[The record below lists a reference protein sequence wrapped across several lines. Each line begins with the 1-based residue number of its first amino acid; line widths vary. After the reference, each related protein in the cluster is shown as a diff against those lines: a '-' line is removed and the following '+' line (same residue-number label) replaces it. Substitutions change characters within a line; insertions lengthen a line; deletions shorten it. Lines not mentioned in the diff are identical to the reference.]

1 MMTTNINS
9 FRTSNEYYSRAMQHR
24 AEKMLH
30 DANTLF
36 SLGWLRKQLWRE
48 LKGITRVIE
57 PTEYRNYSYVLQ
69 GDNEK
74 KFMWQF
80 LSVCLKSVEEVKK
93 VIDNAYDTQAPIME
107 LVEERDELIRDFASM
122 PLSRSWEN
130 VKKDAQSW
138 RNFANRLPYDDPG
151 RKEEIANFF
160 EVLDHISVIT
170 DIICKRADE
179 YELEVDYSAIED
191 YDNEKKSKEL
201 TDEILVRAI
210 ESVSHLMNS
219 QSAWAAIFCVLRD
232 DFGYS
237 NQSAF
242 ERKIKELKF
251 KKNMYP
257 CPKDTIS
264 STFSNNDYMVK
275 LIDKWPEEKKFF
287 KLADAFRQKLT
298 EELA

>member
-1 MMTTNINS
+1 MMPTNINS
-9 FRTSNEYYSRAMQHR
+9 FRPSNEYYSRAMQHR
-24 AEKMLH
+24 VEKMLH

-36 SLGWLRKQLWRE
+36 SLGWLRKYLWRE

-93 VIDNAYDTQAPIME
+93 VINNAYDTQAPIME

-138 RNFANRLPYDDPG
+138 RNFANRLPFGDPS
-151 RKEEIANFF
+151 RKEEISKFF

-170 DIICKRADE
+170 DIICKRAED
-179 YELEVDYSAIED
+179 YELKVDYSAIED
-191 YDNEKKSKEL
+191 YDHEKKRKEL
-201 TDEILVRAI
+201 TDDILTKAI
-210 ESVSHLMNS
+210 ESVSHLIS
-219 QSAWAAIFCVLRD
+219 THSAWAAIYCVMRD
-232 DFGYS
+232 DFGHS
-237 NQSAF
+237 NQSVF
-242 ERKIKELKF
+242 ERRINGLKF
-251 KKNMYP
+251 KKEMKS

-264 STFSNNDYMVK
+264 STFSNNDYLSK
-275 LIDKWPEEKKFF
+275 PIETWPKEKKFF
-287 KLADAFRQKLT
+287 KLADAFRQKLA

>member
-1 MMTTNINS
+1 MMNTNINS
-9 FRTSNEYYSRAMQHR
+9 FRSSNEYYSRAMQHR

-36 SLGWLRKQLWRE
+36 SLGWLRKRLWSD
-48 LKGITRVIE
+48 LKVVIKGVDA
-57 PTEYRNYSYVLQ
+57 TEYRNYSYVLQ
-69 GDNEK
+69 SDNEK

-138 RNFANRLPYDDPG
+138 RNFANRLPFDDPG

-242 ERKIKELKF
+242 ERRINGLKF
-251 KKNMYP
+251 KKKMKS
-257 CPKDTIS
+257 CPTDTIS
-264 STFSNNDYMVK
+264 STFSNNDYLSK
-275 LIDKWPEEKKFF
+275 PIETWPKEKKFF

>member
-1 MMTTNINS
+1 MTMMNTNINS
-9 FRTSNEYYSRAMQHR
+9 FRPSNEYYSRAMQHR

-36 SLGWLRKQLWRE
+36 SLGWLRKYLWRE

-138 RNFANRLPYDDPG
+138 RNFANRLPFDDPG

-201 TDEILVRAI
+201 TDDILTKAI

-232 DFGYS
+232 DCIC
-237 NQSAF
+237 Q
-242 ERKIKELKF
+242 
-251 KKNMYP
+251 MY
-257 CPKDTIS
+257 
-264 STFSNNDYMVK
+264 
-275 LIDKWPEEKKFF
+275 
-287 KLADAFRQKLT
+287 
-298 EELA
+298 

>member
-9 FRTSNEYYSRAMQHR
+9 FRPSNEYYSRAMQHR

-36 SLGWLRKQLWRE
+36 SLGWLRKYLWRE

-107 LVEERDELIRDFASM
+107 LVEEREELIRDFASM

-138 RNFANRLPYDDPG
+138 RNFANRLPFDDPS

-160 EVLDHISVIT
+160 VVLDHISVIT
-170 DIICKRADE
+170 DIICKRAEE
-179 YELEVDYSAIED
+179 YELKVDYSAIED

-201 TDEILVRAI
+201 TDEILVKAI

-219 QSAWAAIFCVLRD
+219 QSAWAVIYCVLRD
-232 DFGYS
+232 DFNQS
-237 NQSAF
+237 NKSAF
-242 ERKIKELKF
+242 ERRIEGLKF
-251 KKNMYP
+251 KKKMKP
-257 CPKDTIS
+257 CPEDTIS
-264 STFSNNDYMVK
+264 RTFSNNDYMVK

>member
-9 FRTSNEYYSRAMQHR
+9 FRPSNEYYSRAMQR
-24 AEKMLH
+24 RTEKMLH

-36 SLGWLRKQLWRE
+36 SLGWLRKYLWRE

-138 RNFANRLPYDDPG
+138 RNFANRLPFDDPG

-191 YDNEKKSKEL
+191 YDNEHKRKEL
-201 TDEILVRAI
+201 TDEILARAI

-219 QSAWAAIFCVLRD
+219 HSAWAVIYCVMRD
-232 DFGYS
+232 DFGS
-237 NQSAF
+237 NNKSAF
-242 ERKIKELKF
+242 ERRINGLKF
-251 KKNMYP
+251 KKKMKT
-257 CPKDTIS
+257 CPKDTVS
-264 STFSNNDYMVK
+264 STFSNNDYLSK
-275 LIDKWPEEKKFF
+275 PIETWPKEKKFF
-287 KLADAFRQKLT
+287 ILANAFRQKLA

>member
-1 MMTTNINS
+1 MMNTNINS
-9 FRTSNEYYSRAMQHR
+9 FRPSNEYYSRAMQHR
-24 AEKMLH
+24 AEKMLK

-36 SLGWLRKQLWRE
+36 SLGWLRKYLWRE

-138 RNFANRLPYDDPG
+138 RNFANRLPFDDPG

-179 YELEVDYSAIED
+179 YELKVDYSAIED
-191 YDNEKKSKEL
+191 YDHEKKRKEL
-201 TDEILVRAI
+201 TDDILTRAI

-219 QSAWAAIFCVLRD
+219 HSAWAVIYCVMRD
-232 DFGYS
+232 DFGS
-237 NQSAF
+237 DNKSAF
-242 ERKIKELKF
+242 ERRINGLKF
-251 KKNMYP
+251 KKKMKT

-264 STFSNNDYMVK
+264 STFSNNDYLSK
-275 LIDKWPEEKKFF
+275 PIETWPKEKKFF
-287 KLADAFRQKLT
+287 KLADAFRQKLA

>member
-1 MMTTNINS
+1 MMTANINS
-9 FRTSNEYYSRAMQHR
+9 FRSSNEYYSRAMQHR

-36 SLGWLRKQLWRE
+36 SLGWLRKYLWRE

-57 PTEYRNYSYVLQ
+57 PTEYRNYSYALQ

-138 RNFANRLPYDDPG
+138 RNFANRLPFGDPS
-151 RKEEIANFF
+151 RKEEISKFF

-170 DIICKRADE
+170 DIICKRAED

-191 YDNEKKSKEL
+191 YDHEKKRKEL
-201 TDEILVRAI
+201 TDDILTKAI
-210 ESVSHLMNS
+210 ESVSHLIS
-219 QSAWAAIFCVLRD
+219 THSAWAVIYCVMRD
-232 DFGYS
+232 DFGS
-237 NQSAF
+237 NNKSAF
-242 ERKIKELKF
+242 ERRINGLKF
-251 KKNMYP
+251 KKKMKS
-257 CPKDTIS
+257 CPTDTIS
-264 STFSNNDYMVK
+264 STFSNNDYLSK
-275 LIDKWPEEKKFF
+275 PIETWPKEKKFF
-287 KLADAFRQKLT
+287 KLADTFRQKLA

>member
-36 SLGWLRKQLWRE
+36 SLGWLRKYLWRE

-80 LSVCLKSVEEVKK
+80 LSVCLKSVEQVKK

-138 RNFANRLPYDDPG
+138 RNFANRLPFDDPG

-170 DIICKRADE
+170 DIICKRAEE

-191 YDNEKKSKEL
+191 YDNEQKSKEL

-219 QSAWAAIFCVLRD
+219 HSAWAVIYCVMRD
-232 DFGYS
+232 DFGS
-237 NQSAF
+237 DNKSAF
-242 ERKIKELKF
+242 ERRINGLKF
-251 KKNMYP
+251 KKKMKS

-264 STFSNNDYMVK
+264 STFSNNDYLSK
-275 LIDKWPEEKKFF
+275 PIETWPKEKKFF